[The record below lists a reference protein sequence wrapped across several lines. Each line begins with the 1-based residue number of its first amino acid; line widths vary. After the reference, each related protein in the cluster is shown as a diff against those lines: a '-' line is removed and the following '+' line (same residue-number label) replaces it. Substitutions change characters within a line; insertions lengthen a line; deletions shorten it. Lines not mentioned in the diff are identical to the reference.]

1 MTDIVRTRIVVLQK
15 VVLRAVVKIKQDLDP
30 LSEAK

>member
-30 LSEAK
+30 LSEVK